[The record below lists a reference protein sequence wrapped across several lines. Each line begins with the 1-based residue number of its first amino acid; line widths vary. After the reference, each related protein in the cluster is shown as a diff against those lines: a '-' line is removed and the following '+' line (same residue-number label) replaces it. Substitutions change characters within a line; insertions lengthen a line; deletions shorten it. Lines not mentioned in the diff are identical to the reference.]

1 MSPYPGLR
9 GLRLLDRDLDLF
21 RSRLLLR
28 SRSDFLSRSL
38 SRFRS
43 RSRDLDRFRSR
54 DRDLERCFLRLRSRD
69 ELRFRSVLDFLLLN
83 EIIRNQLKSKVISN
97 LFGSSS
103 SEAELESDDSCPP
116 MYAIIS
122 FFILAIF

>member
-1 MSPYPGLR
+1 M
-9 GLRLLDRDLDLF
+9 DRDLDLF

-43 RSRDLDRFRSR
+43 RDLDRLRSR
-54 DRDLERCFLRLRSRD
+54 DRDLDRCFLRLRSRD
-69 ELRFRSVLDFLLLN
+69 ELRFLSFLDFLLLN
-83 EIIRNQLKSKVISN
+83 KNLENCNRFRFNQLQPKIISN
-97 LFGSSS
+97 LLGSSS
-103 SEAELESDDSCPP
+103 SDAELESDSCPP